1 MHLEES
7 PAAGRAKLVDGK
19 THLGA
24 VTVGREP
31 AEYLGPSPTVP
42 GDNVLSLTLAP
53 EWKGREK
60 EVADIPRL
68 HPGGDLPGCPA
79 PGARPAQ
86 PRSHNCDKC

>member
-19 THLGA
+19 AHLGA

-31 AEYLGPSPTVP
+31 AEYLGSSPIVP
-42 GDNVLSLTLAP
+42 DDNILSLALAP
-53 EWKGREK
+53 VWKRREK

-68 HPGGDLPGCPA
+68 SPRGDPPGRPVR
-79 PGARPAQ
+79 GARAAQ